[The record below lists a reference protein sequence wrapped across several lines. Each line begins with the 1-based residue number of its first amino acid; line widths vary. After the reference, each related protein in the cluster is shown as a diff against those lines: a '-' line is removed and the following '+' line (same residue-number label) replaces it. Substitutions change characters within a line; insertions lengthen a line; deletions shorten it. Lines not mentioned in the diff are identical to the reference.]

1 MIRSDVRRAARL
13 AGGPFL
19 LVLCTGCISIG
30 PARFNA
36 WIVNDTAEI
45 LARTPPAP
53 ENDVY
58 SASRGGVRLSAARG
72 ETVAFQLVLTTS
84 AAPQGPFDV
93 TLTDLVGPGTLPATR
108 AVQFYRVQYVRCE
121 NFPAWYPEHTGRPA
135 APIAIPDIAIPWDA
149 PRGGGPLTLDG
160 SRNEIVW
167 ADLYVPA
174 DAAPGDYAGTLLVR
188 RGAQGAADFQ
198 CRVELRVLPVELPAQ
213 PSLPVYCRIDPR
225 DLLSEYFN
233 WPREPAEETRI
244 LPNLAQHQGA
254 LQLLDATMALFHEH
268 RTTPVLWASFP
279 KLRPGAERDLEID
292 WQPYDLLVG
301 RWIDGSAFAD
311 RTPSAGWPLPVSL
324 RYPDAQLNGGI
335 ASPQYAR
342 LLGAYL
348 NACCEHFEERGWLK
362 QAFLRPAEPAELT
375 PAAFEQVARVG
386 AIVRAQGACAPLLAH
401 LPAQSLRG
409 LGWFNAPQGDLTS
422 AAILAPPALWFETA
436 AMKSEAALGRQIW
449 FMPDRPPYSPSLA
462 TFAPAADARTLAWA
476 AARYAVRGLWVEDAA
491 AIKAA
496 PGERGPTGVP
506 REPLI
511 YSGLPYGLR
520 DRPVASLRLKRLRRG
535 LLDHALLAR
544 LDAGGKSLLARTIA
558 QRTVRWAFTDAA
570 VENLLSTQPAGWPR
584 DESILQLAR
593 KLLLEELA
601 AGADGST
608 PDATQQIANLAA
620 WSRVLNQD
628 APVETTCRG
637 VRLTA
642 EGDALRAHVYLSV
655 LNRSEQALTGAWS
668 LRDPPVGWSA
678 AAAAPTTVPALTR
691 RPAEL
696 DLQLAG
702 ISFNTD
708 GIYPFEAQWDTQ
720 DAGSFSVPARLAV
733 AACPA
738 VDTAPQIDGDL
749 SDWPRA
755 LNNSAGDFR
764 LCVGASQ
771 SANPDA
777 LDQPTLATQ
786 AWFCMDRERVYVAVQ
801 CALRP
806 GEPPKWTADN
816 TVPIDGN
823 VPWGQDLVELLISTN
838 NTLRGAPSDLLCLQ
852 IKPSGVAVGR
862 QGAATDPPM
871 GPSREWQS
879 GARVAVKV
887 HSQAWTVEAA
897 IPLSALG
904 PEAVRTRIW
913 GFNVARVDARRGE
926 YSSWSGTRGHCYAP
940 ERLGNLL
947 IVRP

>member
-1 MIRSDVRRAARL
+1 MIDESLGRAARL
-13 AGGPFL
+13 AGAVL
-19 LVLCTGCISIG
+19 ALALCTGCITIG

-53 ENDVY
+53 ENDIY
-58 SASRGGVRLSAARG
+58 SASRGSVRLSAARG
-72 ETVAFQLVLTTS
+72 ETVAFQLVLSTS

-93 TLTDLVGPGTLPATR
+93 AFSDFAGPATLPATR
-108 AVQFYRVQYVRCE
+108 VAQLYRVQSVRCE
-121 NFPAWYPEHTGRPA
+121 TFPAWYPEHTGRPA
-135 APIAIPDIAIPWDA
+135 AAIAIPDIAVPWEA

-167 ADLYVPA
+167 ADLSIPG
-174 DAAPGDYAGTLLVR
+174 DAAPGDYTGTLVVR

-198 CRVELRVLPVELPAQ
+198 CQVELRVLPVELPADRG
-213 PSLPVYCRIDPR
+213 LPVYCRIDPR
-225 DLLSEYFN
+225 DLLSEYLD

-244 LPNLAQHQGA
+244 LPNAPQHQA
-254 LQLLDATMALFHEH
+254 AVQLLDATMVLFHEH
-268 RTTPVLWASFP
+268 RATPILWASFP
-279 KLRPGAERDLEID
+279 KLRPGAEGDLDID

-301 RWIDGSAFAD
+301 RWIDGTAFAD
-311 RTPSAGWPLPVSL
+311 RAPLAGWPLPVSL

-348 NACCEHFEERGWLK
+348 NACCEHFKERGWLK
-362 QAFLRPAEPAELT
+362 RAFVRPADPADLT
-375 PAAFEQVARVG
+375 PAAFEQVARVA
-386 AIVRAQGACAPLLAH
+386 AIVRAQGAGAPLMAH

-409 LGWFNAPQGDLTS
+409 LGWFNAPQGDL
-422 AAILAPPALWFETA
+422 AGVAILAPPAQWFEA
-436 AMKSEAALGRQIW
+436 GAMKSESALGRQTW

-476 AARYAVRGLWVEDAA
+476 GYRYGARALWVEDAA
-491 AIKAA
+491 AIKAV
-496 PGERGPTGVP
+496 PGERGPAGVP

-535 LLDHALLAR
+535 LFDYALLSE

-558 QRTVRWAFTDAA
+558 QRVVRWAFTDAT

-584 DESILQLAR
+584 DDSIVQLAQR
-593 KLLLEELA
+593 LIVEELA
-601 AGADGST
+601 GDPN

-628 APVETTCRG
+628 APVEATCRG

-655 LNRSEQALTGAWS
+655 LNRSEQPLSGSWS

-678 AAAAPTTVPALTR
+678 APATPLSVPALAR

-696 DLQLAG
+696 ELELAG

-708 GIYPFEAQWDTQ
+708 GIYPVEPQWNTQ
-720 DAGSFSVPARLAV
+720 DAGSFGVPARLAV

-738 VDTAPQIDGDL
+738 VDAPPRIDGDL

-771 SANPDA
+771 STNPDA

-786 AWFCMDRERVYVAVQ
+786 AWFCMDRERIYVAVQ

-816 TVPIDGN
+816 IVPIDGN
-823 VPWGQDLVELLISTN
+823 VPWGQDLVELLISPN
-838 NTLRGAPSDLLCLQ
+838 NTLRGAPSDLLSLQ

-887 HSQAWTVEAA
+887 HSQSWIVEAA
-897 IPLSALG
+897 IPLAALG
-904 PEAVRTRIW
+904 PEAIRTRVW
-913 GFNVARVDARRGE
+913 GFNVARLDARRGE
-926 YSSWSGTRGHCYAP
+926 YSSWSGARGHCYAP